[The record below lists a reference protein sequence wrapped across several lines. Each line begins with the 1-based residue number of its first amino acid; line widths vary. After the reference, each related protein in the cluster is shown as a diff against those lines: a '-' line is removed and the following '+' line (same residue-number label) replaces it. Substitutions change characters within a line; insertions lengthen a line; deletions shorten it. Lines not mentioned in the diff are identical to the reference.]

1 MRQRST
7 KAAMAEELS
16 AAIGLVWGHI
26 GALQHEEAHALAS
39 ACLELWPGEKNLLL
53 LAGYAATELGLPA
66 DLAALRQ
73 AFGTQPC
80 LDLIARRQ
88 PA

>member
-1 MRQRST
+1 MGQRST
-7 KAAMAEELS
+7 RAGRAAELS
-16 AAIGLVWGHI
+16 APTGRV
-26 GALQHEEAHALAS
+26 GAPYGDLQHEQAPALAC

>member
-1 MRQRST
+1 
-7 KAAMAEELS
+7 MAEEVS

-26 GALQHEEAHALAS
+26 GAMQHEDAHALAS
-39 ACLELWPGEKNLLL
+39 ACLDIWPGERHLLL
-53 LAGYAATELGLPA
+53 LAGYAGTELGLPA
-66 DLAALRQ
+66 DLAALRH

-80 LDLIARRQ
+80 LELIARRQ

>member
-1 MRQRST
+1 MTQGRNEP
-7 KAAMAEELS
+7 AMAGELS

-39 ACLELWPGEKNLLL
+39 ACLELWPGERHLQL
-53 LAGYAATELGLPA
+53 LAAYAATELGQRA
-66 DLAALRQ
+66 DLAMLRQ
-73 AFGTQPC
+73 AFAAQPC

>member
-7 KAAMAEELS
+7 KAAMAEELC
-16 AAIGLVWGHI
+16 AAIGLAWGHI

-39 ACLELWPGEKNLLL
+39 ACLELWPGDQNLLL
-53 LAGYAATELGLPA
+53 LAGYAATELGMPA
-66 DLAALRQ
+66 ELDALRR
-73 AFGTQPC
+73 AFGAQPC

-88 PA
+88 PV